1 MKWLALSLL
10 VLLTTAAA
18 AARADTDGWN
28 GWYGG
33 LGVGGGRAHSTWVTD
48 ATFGTLDEQVD
59 QKARGGLIGGQFG
72 RRWGGTLLAGLEL
85 AWYGGKMEERG
96 DANITGADNRERVT
110 KILNPGSL
118 AAQLGIAGSRAL
130 LYVRGGLAFANIE
143 LQAINHQIGNT
154 ATWETTALGWTAGSG
169 FEVATGRH
177 LSLGLQYD
185 YARMSAKDRTTI
197 NSGGEQVHA
206 NDFKTRMNTLLL
218 RLNYRY

>member
-1 MKWLALSLL
+1 MLALSA
-10 VLLTTAAA
+10 T
-18 AARADTDGWN
+18 ARADADDWR

-33 LGVGGGRAHSTWVTD
+33 LGVGGGTAHSTWVTD

-59 QKARGGLIGGQFG
+59 HKARGGLLGGQFG
-72 RRWGGTLLAGLEL
+72 WRGSAGGPLRAGLEL

-118 AAQLGIAGSRAL
+118 AAQLGIAASRAL
-130 LYVRGGLAFANIE
+130 IYVRGGLAFANIE
-143 LQAINHQIGNT
+143 LQAINHQVGNV
-154 ATWETTALGWTAGSG
+154 ATWETTALGWTAGTG
-169 FEVATGRH
+169 FEIATGKH
-177 LSLGLQYD
+177 LALGLEYD
-185 YARMSAKDRTTI
+185 YARLSAKDRTTV

-206 NDFKTRMNTLLL
+206 NDFKSKMKILLL